1 VSLEVI
7 GVTAMKA
14 TGTTAMRTAAAGGA
28 TISSNCAGCS
38 GRRA

>member
-1 VSLEVI
+1 MI
-7 GVTAMKA
+7 GVTVMMA

-28 TISSNCAGCS
+28 TISSNCASCS